1 MALDGAS
8 QIDKGANSMN
18 IWAKVATAVRGG
30 VNEAG
35 EAIVDN
41 QALRILDQ
49 EIRDAD
55 GELGKSKEAL
65 AGIIAKRK
73 LADKKVDSLKTS
85 LGEYEGYVM
94 QALDKGDESLATE
107 VAEKIA
113 GLETELVGEEALAM
127 SFSDSEAQLRKIVSQ
142 TEANMKR
149 LKQQV
154 DTVKATETVQ
164 RAQAAVAARHSGANS
179 GMRSAVD
186 SLERLKLKQVERAA
200 RFEAASELAESTE
213 EVSLEVK
220 LKAAGIVDGGASGS
234 DVLAR
239 FKAKRGN

>member
-1 MALDGAS
+1 MG
-8 QIDKGANSMN
+8 

-55 GELGKSKEAL
+55 SELSKSKDAL
-65 AGIIAKRK
+65 ASIIAKRK
-73 LADKKVDSLKTS
+73 LADKKVESMKSSLS
-85 LGEYEGYVM
+85 EYEGYVM
-94 QALDKGDESLATE
+94 QALDKEDEALATE
-107 VAEKIA
+107 IAEKIA
-113 GLETELVGEEALAM
+113 GLETELGGEEGLAK
-127 SFSDSEAQLRKIVSQ
+127 SFAESEMQLRRAVSQ
-142 TEANMKR
+142 TEANLKR

-164 RAQAAVAARHSGANS
+164 RAQSAVAARHAGAGS
-179 GMRSAVD
+179 SMRSAVD
-186 SLERLKLKQVERAA
+186 SLERLKTKQAERAA
-200 RFEAASELAESTE
+200 RFEAASELAESSE
-213 EVSLEVK
+213 DASLEKK
-220 LKAAGIVDGGASGS
+220 LKDAGIVGGGANGN

-239 FKAKRGN
+239 LKAKRTG